1 MKRILLATTI
11 AALAIPSMTFAA
23 KYTEAPV
30 ENGGKVVGK
39 ITFSG
44 TDPAPLIYTITK
56 DNAVCGD
63 ADREIDF
70 VKVNGGALNDVV
82 VYLDKVKTGK
92 AFPALNL
99 KIDQKACAFDPYF
112 SIMHNESTLEA
123 VNSDSVMH
131 NIHTYEMI
139 GRAKKTAFNVS
150 QPEPGSITKT
160 IKFKRGNGMKI
171 ECDAHDFMHSFVF
184 VAKNPYYAV
193 VNADGTFEIG
203 DVPAGTYKIKTWHGT
218 LGEKKG
224 TVTVA
229 AGGSVTWDYD
239 YK

>member
-1 MKRILLATTI
+1 MKKILLATTI
-11 AALAIPSMTFAA
+11 AALAIPSVALAA

-30 ENGGKVVGK
+30 ANGGSVVGK

-44 TDPAPLIYTITK
+44 DDPAPQTYAVTK

-63 ADREIDF
+63 AAREIDF
-70 VKVNGGALNDVV
+70 VKVNNGALNDVV

-92 AFPALNL
+92 AFPALDI
-99 KIDQKACAFDPYF
+99 KVDQKACAFDPYF
-112 SIMHNESTLEA
+112 TVMHNEGTIEA
-123 VNSDSVMH
+123 TNSDSVMH

-150 QPEPGSITKT
+150 QPEPGTITKAV
-160 IKFKRGNGMKI
+160 KFKRGSGMKI

-218 LGEKKG
+218 LGENKG
-224 TVTVA
+224 KVTVT
-229 AGGSVTWDYD
+229 AGGSVTWDFE